1 MEKILI
7 VSSSHKSK
15 KLLIDIVKSSGNY
28 EVLSVDS
35 EISCREII
43 KSNNFDLIIINA
55 PLKDDYGENLTKF
68 ISKNTN
74 SDLILIIKSNDK
86 NQLHKIEE
94 NGIYVMEKPINKFL
108 FMKIINAYIIHRRRY
123 NFILKENEKLKKTI
137 SDIKLID
144 RAKITL
150 VEYLNMSEDE
160 SHKYIEK
167 QAMDL
172 RITKVEVAKNILKI
186 YEIKCL

>member
-1 MEKILI
+1 MM
-7 VSSSHKSK
+7 
-15 KLLIDIVKSSGNY
+15 
-28 EVLSVDS
+28 
-35 EISCREII
+35 
-43 KSNNFDLIIINA
+43 
-55 PLKDDYGENLTKF
+55 
-68 ISKNTN
+68 KN
-74 SDLILIIKSNDK
+74 K
-86 NQLHKIEE
+86 
-94 NGIYVMEKPINKFL
+94 
-108 FMKIINAYIIHRRRY
+108 
-123 NFILKENEKLKKTI
+123 KLKKTI

-186 YEIKCL
+186 YEI

>member
-15 KLLIDIVKSSGNY
+15 ELLIDIVKSSGNY

-35 EISCREII
+35 GISCREII

-94 NGIYVMEKPINKFL
+94 NGIYVMEKPINKL
-108 FMKIINAYIIHRRRY
+108 PM
-123 NFILKENEKLKKTI
+123 LL
-137 SDIKLID
+137 LI
-144 RAKITL
+144 
-150 VEYLNMSEDE
+150 
-160 SHKYIEK
+160 
-167 QAMDL
+167 Q
-172 RITKVEVAKNILKI
+172 
-186 YEIKCL
+186 

>member
-1 MEKILI
+1 
-7 VSSSHKSK
+7 
-15 KLLIDIVKSSGNY
+15 
-28 EVLSVDS
+28 
-35 EISCREII
+35 
-43 KSNNFDLIIINA
+43 
-55 PLKDDYGENLTKF
+55 
-68 ISKNTN
+68 
-74 SDLILIIKSNDK
+74 
-86 NQLHKIEE
+86 
-94 NGIYVMEKPINKFL
+94 
-108 FMKIINAYIIHRRRY
+108 MKIINAYIIHRRRY

-172 RITKVEVAKNILKI
+172 RITKVEVAKSILKI
-186 YEIKCL
+186 YEN

>member
-15 KLLIDIVKSSGNY
+15 ELLIDIVKSSGNY

-35 EISCREII
+35 GISCREII

-68 ISKNTN
+68 ISKNT
-74 SDLILIIKSNDK
+74 
-86 NQLHKIEE
+86 

-186 YEIKCL
+186 YEI

>member
-35 EISCREII
+35 GISCREII

-186 YEIKCL
+186 YEI

>member
-35 EISCREII
+35 GISCREII

-123 NFILKENEKLKKTI
+123 NFILKENEKLKKKI

-186 YEIKCL
+186 YEI

>member
-15 KLLIDIVKSSGNY
+15 ELLIDIVKSAGKYDIS
-28 EVLSVDS
+28 SVDKGVL
-35 EISCREII
+35 CREII
-43 KSNNFDLIIINA
+43 KNNNFDLIIINA
-55 PLKDDYGENLTKF
+55 PLRDDYGERLAKF
-68 ISKNTN
+68 ISQNTN
-74 SDLILIIKSNDK
+74 SDIILIVKNEDK
-86 NQLHKIEE
+86 NQLYKIEE
-94 NGIYVMEKPINKFL
+94 SGIYVMEKPINKFL
-108 FMKIINAYIIHRRRY
+108 FIKIINAYIIHRRRY
-123 NFILKENEKLKKTI
+123 NFIINENKKLKKTI

-172 RITKVEVAKNILKI
+172 RITKVEVAKSILKI
-186 YEIKCL
+186 YEN

>member
-1 MEKILI
+1 
-7 VSSSHKSK
+7 
-15 KLLIDIVKSSGNY
+15 
-28 EVLSVDS
+28 
-35 EISCREII
+35 
-43 KSNNFDLIIINA
+43 
-55 PLKDDYGENLTKF
+55 
-68 ISKNTN
+68 
-74 SDLILIIKSNDK
+74 
-86 NQLHKIEE
+86 
-94 NGIYVMEKPINKFL
+94 MEKPINKFL

-186 YEIKCL
+186 YEI

>member
-1 MEKILI
+1 
-7 VSSSHKSK
+7 
-15 KLLIDIVKSSGNY
+15 
-28 EVLSVDS
+28 
-35 EISCREII
+35 
-43 KSNNFDLIIINA
+43 
-55 PLKDDYGENLTKF
+55 
-68 ISKNTN
+68 
-74 SDLILIIKSNDK
+74 
-86 NQLHKIEE
+86 
-94 NGIYVMEKPINKFL
+94 
-108 FMKIINAYIIHRRRY
+108 MKIINAYIIHRRRY

-186 YEIKCL
+186 YEI